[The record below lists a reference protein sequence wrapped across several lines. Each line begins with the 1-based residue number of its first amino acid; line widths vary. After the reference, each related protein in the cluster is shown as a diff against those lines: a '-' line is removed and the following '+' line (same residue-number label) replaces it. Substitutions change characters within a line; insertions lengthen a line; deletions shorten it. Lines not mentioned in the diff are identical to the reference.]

1 MTRNAMRALCPV
13 KLGMSLC
20 LAGTLLGPVSHVAA
34 AKDETEATEKK
45 SKKEAKTDKVMATIT
60 EKTELRGE
68 LVVLLPPRGVL
79 ADLRGRYHQ
88 LVAGGIDAESDPTYL
103 RLRDDAVFGCRL
115 RALRLNDATPVLFIR
130 VPDAGGPIERSAA
143 DALARLDQYA
153 FAIFISPNAVDYS
166 VPALLAHRTWP
177 PGLIPAGVGQGTVK
191 ALAAHGINGCVAP
204 TERFDSE
211 ALLALPA
218 LAAERV
224 AGKRVA
230 IFRGDGGR
238 ELLADSLR
246 ERGATVDCVPCYRR
260 SGPSAG
266 VAPLIAAWRVGRLDA
281 ITVSSS
287 EGLRH
292 LFDLLDSDGRT
303 RTLADW
309 RGRLV
314 MVFFGFTQCPDVCP
328 TALARAADV
337 MQRLGPDAAKLQVI
351 FVTIDPERDTPE
363 LLRAYTQVFH
373 PSFLGLHADLD
384 TTAATAQA
392 FRVYYRKVPSGSS
405 YTMDHTA
412 ISYVYD
418 TGGRLRLAVRHEQ
431 SADEVAADL
440 RRLLATG

>member
-1 MTRNAMRALCPV
+1 MTPV
-13 KLGMSLC
+13 GS
-20 LAGTLLGPVSHVAA
+20 LAGRTIVVTRPQAQAAPLAEAIAA
-34 AKDETEATEKK
+34 AGGTP
-45 SKKEAKTDKVMATIT
+45 
-60 EKTELRGE
+60 
-68 LVVLLPPRGVL
+68 LVFPLLEISPA
-79 ADLRGRYHQ
+79 ADPQPL
-88 LVAGGIDAESDPTYL
+88 
-103 RLRDDAVFGCRL
+103 
-115 RALRLNDATPVLFIR
+115 
-130 VPDAGGPIERSAA
+130 A

-292 LFDLLDSDGRT
+292 LFDLLDSDGRNWLQNT
-303 RTLADW
+303 P
-309 RGRLV
+309 
-314 MVFFGFTQCPDVCP
+314 VFVPH
-328 TALARAADV
+328 ARIAENARA
-337 MQRLGPDAAKLQVI
+337 LGLSNIILTDAADAGL
-351 FVTIDPERDTPE
+351 FAG
-363 LLRAYTQVFH
+363 LRAYNW
-373 PSFLGLHADLD
+373 PA
-384 TTAATAQA
+384 
-392 FRVYYRKVPSGSS
+392 
-405 YTMDHTA
+405 
-412 ISYVYD
+412 
-418 TGGRLRLAVRHEQ
+418 
-431 SADEVAADL
+431 
-440 RRLLATG
+440 